1 MLCAGCKKVHET
13 TPYART
19 MTNPETKQT
28 EWYCQ
33 KWARPKISTPEE
45 KAKNMSPEEVMSGV
59 HMGMDRV
66 KGMEKD
72 SEDYH
77 VEHAQQQQ
85 FLDEA
90 LESV

>member
-1 MLCAGCKKVHET
+1 MWCAGCQAIHES
-13 TPYART
+13 TPFARAV
-19 MTNPETKQT
+19 TNPVTKET

-33 KWARPKISTPEE
+33 KWAKPKIATPEE

-66 KGMEKD
+66 KAMGKD

-77 VEHAQQQQ
+77 VEQQQQ
-85 FLDEA
+85 QEFLDEA